1 MEIRGRTG
9 VQRSVQRR
17 IVGRRRN
24 PVYDFSM
31 SFFRRSRAGLER
43 LGIDPDRLPPGQ
55 YHTTRFPVLQADGVP
70 DVDLSTWDFVVDGL
84 VEQSVTWRWPEVE
97 QMPSSEMTADI
108 HCVTKWSK
116 FDTRWSGIPVS
127 SFWEQIAPKPEATHV
142 MINAYHGFT
151 ANLPIEDF
159 LAPSNLFAHTYDGEP
174 LTLEHGF
181 PLRLVVPHLYFWK
194 SVKWVRGFT
203 LMDADA
209 PGFWERNGYHMY
221 GDPFSEQRYWGDA

>member
-1 MEIRGRTG
+1 
-9 VQRSVQRR
+9 
-17 IVGRRRN
+17 
-24 PVYDFSM
+24 
-31 SFFRRSRAGLER
+31 
-43 LGIDPDRLPPGQ
+43 
-55 YHTTRFPVLQADGVP
+55 
-70 DVDLSTWDFVVDGL
+70 
-84 VEQSVTWRWPEVE
+84 
-97 QMPSSEMTADI
+97 MPSSEMTADI

-116 FDTRWSGIPVS
+116 FDTQWSGIPVS